1 MRPHTHAPLGAA
13 GRAALS
19 PWSRRVVAVCVIIAA
34 AVVAH
39 AVLRQ
44 PSDTNVQN
52 AQAEQ
57 PALAAACLQWHQAAS
72 EAVARLA
79 QSASDSDLRM
89 ASDGIF
95 RMRRARRN
103 CEEGW
108 VALACQDY
116 HAVTRN
122 LPGYANTRDEPFVAC
137 RRSAEGVSGIG
148 TQRLP

>member
-1 MRPHTHAPLGAA
+1 MRPHTHAPVAAA
-13 GRAALS
+13 GRTTLS
-19 PWSRRVVAVCVIIAA
+19 PWSRRVIAICVIIVA

-39 AVLRQ
+39 AVLQRQ
-44 PSDTNVQN
+44 SDANVQN

-57 PALAAACLQWHQAAS
+57 PALAAACLQWHQAAG

-79 QSASDSDLRM
+79 QSATDSDLRL
-89 ASDGIF
+89 ASDAIF

-116 HAVTRN
+116 YAVVRN
-122 LPGYANTRDEPFVAC
+122 LPGHANTRDESVFAC
-137 RRSAEGVSGIG
+137 RSSAAGANGMG
-148 TQRLP
+148 AWRRP